1 MKASTAQEFLIFK
14 NIQCRSIFC
23 FHTFLNKGSL
33 MSFFIEETLNLC
45 LELWRFAFVWYNMQ
59 CRRCKRV
66 KAMVFNA
73 TFNNISLLLL
83 EETGAP
89 GENQ

>member
-1 MKASTAQEFLIFK
+1 MKAKYTTTLNVFENQKFL
-14 NIQCRSIFC
+14 SSGG
-23 FHTFLNKGSL
+23 FHVVF
-33 MSFFIEETLNLC
+33 LNLC

-73 TFNNISLLLL
+73 TFKNISLLLL